1 MATHTEESRSLQF
14 NVPLL
19 EECNVCVIGGGSAGI
34 GAATAAAKAGASTVL
49 VERYGFLGGTST
61 AGLVGPMMTSWSSD
75 GKEPITGGVYRE
87 VVDRMIGIGG
97 AIDPA
102 YCPPASSYG
111 AFITLGHSNVTPFH
125 PEALKIAAQDTVLEA
140 GARIRFH
147 TNFVRVE
154 VQDGVIQ
161 EAVLLDKR
169 GMGRIRAGVFVDCS
183 ADADVAADAGV
194 PYSKGRSSDGKM
206 MPATMFMR
214 LGNVDDAKVEAH
226 ARAHPD
232 ERLFKSIVSKARE
245 EGVWDLQ
252 RDFLSIYREPEPGEY
267 RANISRLLNIDG
279 TNPDDLTQAEI
290 DGRRQ
295 CLFIFQFMR
304 NNCPGLEN
312 ARLLQI
318 ASHIGIRETRHIEGL
333 YTLTAEDVLSGRR
346 FKDAIGRGS
355 YPIDIHDPSGS
366 GMVYVGMGEK
376 SDEAKSM
383 LFHSEVY
390 KDPRKDAPPFYDIP
404 FRCLVP
410 VSMHNL
416 LVAGRPISATHEAA
430 ASLRV
435 IPPCYATGQAA
446 GTAAA
451 LSVREN
457 QQLEHIDTTALRKIL
472 KKQGAIV

>member
-206 MPATMFMR
+206 QPATMFMR
-214 LGNVDDAKVEAH
+214 LGNVDDAKVEAYV
-226 ARAHPD
+226 ATHPHETRIFED
-232 ERLFKSIVSKARE
+232 IVTKATQEGLFPIPRK
-245 EGVWDLQ
+245 GLN
-252 RDFLSIYREPEPGEY
+252 IYREPTPSEW
-267 RANISRLLNIDG
+267 RANISRVLGIDG
-279 TNPDDLTQAEI
+279 TIPDDLSRAEVE
-290 DGRRQ
+290 GRRQ
-295 CLFIFQFMR
+295 CRFIFEFMR
-304 NNCPGLEN
+304 KNCPGFEN
-312 ARLLQI
+312 ARLLETAAQ
-318 ASHIGIRETRHIEGL
+318 IGIRETRHIQGL
-333 YTLTAEDVLSGRR
+333 YTLGEDDVVQGRR
-346 FKDAIGRGS
+346 FDDAIARCA
-355 YPIDIHDPSGS
+355 YPIDIHDPTGS
-366 GMVYVGMGEK
+366 GGHLQALGTRTGDLK
-376 SDEAKSM
+376 ADLPS
-383 LFHSEVY
+383 
-390 KDPRKDAPPFYDIP
+390 DAPPFYDIP